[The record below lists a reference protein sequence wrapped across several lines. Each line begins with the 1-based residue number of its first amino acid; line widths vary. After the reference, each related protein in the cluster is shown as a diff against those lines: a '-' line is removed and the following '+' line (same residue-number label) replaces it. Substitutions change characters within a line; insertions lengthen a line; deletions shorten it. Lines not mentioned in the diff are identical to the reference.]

1 MAAGCIND
9 DVLLAMVGIKD
20 AGAVDVAA
28 VVAGWCEAIVGDHIH
43 KILMVMIADGADCA
57 SNGTVCK
64 MFAGGIFVPNEPAL
78 WIVAPFRRRL
88 LAGYSCPM
96 SLTVASG
103 AVSSSTSSAS
113 SCASTTLRERRAT
126 LNWILQQ
133 ILFVASRPHE
143 LPFQLESSPWRPW
156 TSFRRS

>member
-1 MAAGCIND
+1 
-9 DVLLAMVGIKD
+9 MVEMKD
-20 AGAVDVAA
+20 AGVVNVAV

-43 KILMVMIADGADCA
+43 KISIVMIADGADCA
-57 SNGTVCK
+57 SNGTVCT
-64 MFAGGIFVPNEPAL
+64 MFAGGTFVPNEPAL
-78 WIVAPFRRRL
+78 WVAPFHRRL

-96 SLTVASG
+96 SLTVDSG

-126 LNWILQQ
+126 LNRILQQ